1 MFLKISQMSQ
11 EKTYVGIPWKIT
23 PNRKKKKKSS
33 NTLHL
38 KKTPAEVFPC
48 ELCEIVKK
56 IFFTEYI

>member
-1 MFLKISQMSQ
+1 MSQ
-11 EKTYVGIPWKIT
+11 EKTCVGIPWKIT